1 MDDHARAMG
10 CAEQETWGW
19 EMTDTI
25 FTLVLSFVVV
35 AVFTAFVVLF
45 SLVGNLKREIGYL
58 DQKVENRAYDST
70 VQVLSKTTYETRDK
84 LDVLADHLNVDV
96 KQEPQKYVV
105 RTK

>member
-1 MDDHARAMG
+1 
-10 CAEQETWGW
+10 
-19 EMTDTI
+19 MTNLT
-25 FTLVLSFVVV
+25 FTLVLSF
-35 AVFTAFVVLF
+35 AAAAMIFLMFVLF
-45 SLVGNLKREIGYL
+45 NLVNGLKREIGYL